1 MPGLDKKLKK
11 WHLVATCLQT
21 DLSEKF
27 PIFSVAWLVGVP
39 KFMVI
44 FVGPGD
50 FFEFWYQP
58 LNSKKAI
65 PKDTV
70 PISAFVGEM
79 TGESSW

>member
-1 MPGLDKKLKK
+1 MTSRG
-11 WHLVATCLQT
+11 
-21 DLSEKF
+21 DLSSNRSKREI
-27 PIFSVAWLVGVP
+27 PNIFGCLVGGCP
-39 KFMVI
+39 KMHGDF
-44 FVGPGD
+44 FGPGD